1 MVRSPFVF
9 NAFDAIFSCLVLLG
23 FVNFGYH
30 ALQGEHGLFALM
42 RIESEEAALRADL
55 DDLLAERERLE
66 NITARLSPDFL
77 DLDLLD
83 ERARAVLGHI
93 RADEITPR

>member
-1 MVRSPFVF
+1 MLRGLFSFH
-9 NAFDAIFSCLVLLG
+9 AFDAIFSLLILAG
-23 FVNFGYH
+23 TVNFGYH
-30 ALQGEHGLFALM
+30 ALRGDYGVFSLVQVEAEEQALKA
-42 RIESEEAALRADL
+42 ELAALRAERHQLEDL
-55 DDLLAERERLE
+55 AV
-66 NITARLSPDFL
+66 RLSESFL